1 MVDFEEVADN
11 LEEIDYGLV
20 MKKVL
25 YSVNILVLQVV
36 LLVVFINV
44 GKQTIGDRV
53 LGFSFL
59 AIPWLLSTHAR
70 MNPDYFHYYFSN
82 DFILMK
88 ILVVLLFI
96 PALIGIFGQEDLT
109 DNILRIAVMMTLIF
123 VFVPDFIIPRLY
135 NLFDFMWFNAN
146 KTINIGP
153 TPGWFIRDAL
163 YPLLAVLIGIYGI
176 ASI

>member
-1 MVDFEEVADN
+1 MVDFEEIVDN
-11 LEEIDYGLV
+11 LEEVDYGLV

-36 LLVVFINV
+36 CLVLLINV

-53 LGFSFL
+53 MGFSIL
-59 AIPWLLSTHAR
+59 AIPWLLSTHAK
-70 MNPDYFHYYFSN
+70 MNPDYFHYYFTN
-82 DFILMK
+82 DFILLK
-88 ILVVLLFI
+88 IVVLLLFI
-96 PALIGIFGQEDLT
+96 PALVGIFGQEDFT
-109 DNILRIAVMMTLIF
+109 DNILRIALIMTLVF

-135 NLFDFMWFNAN
+135 ILFDILWLNAS
-146 KTINIGP
+146 KTIDIGP
-153 TPGWFIRDAL
+153 SPGWFIRDGL